1 MAKAVFT
8 GLAEVD
14 AKLAKLPGKTQTSI
28 LRKAMRKTAK
38 QIQGD
43 AKKNAP
49 KDEGELRRSLKVRAG
64 KRSRRRVSVNVL
76 TDPKAYEANRVHA
89 FLIERGTRHMAA
101 QPFLLPAMRRAERF
115 ARAQFEQNIREVI
128 ASVANG

>member
-8 GLAEVD
+8 GLAGVD
-14 AKLAKLPGKTQTSI
+14 AKLAILPGKIQTSI

-43 AKKNAP
+43 AKKAAP
-49 KDEGELRRSLKVRAG
+49 RETGDLRRSLKVRAG
-64 KRSRRRVSVNVL
+64 KRSRVRVSVNVL
-76 TDPKAYEANRVHA
+76 TDTRNFDDDVYA
-89 FLIERGTRHMAA
+89 FFVERGTKHAAA